1 MDADTLHPI
10 AGDPG
15 IVFLRALLARAGG
28 PANVTVGEWTY
39 YHDFAD
45 PLPFFHRNVRY
56 NFGFSGS
63 RLTIGRYC
71 ALAHGTSFMMDDA
84 NHAMLGL
91 STYPFPVLGG
101 AWAEAA
107 GVADIAAEP
116 RGDIVVGNDV
126 WFGMESL
133 VLPGVS
139 IGHGAIIGARAVVA
153 SDVPDYAVA
162 VGNPARVVRRRF
174 DETTIARLLA
184 LAWWN
189 WPEDAVARAVPVL
202 IRADVA
208 RLEAMAP
215 AENRRQPARSPST
228 PGKSR

>member
-1 MDADTLHPI
+1 LDPDLLHPI

-15 IVFLRALLARAGG
+15 TVFLRPLLARAGG

-39 YHDFAD
+39 YRDFAD

-63 RLTIGRYC
+63 RLQIGRYC
-71 ALAHGTSFMMDDA
+71 ALAHGTAFLMDDA
-84 NHAMLGL
+84 NHATAGL

-101 AWAEAA
+101 AWADAA
-107 GVADIAAEP
+107 GVADIAAAP

-133 VLPGVS
+133 VLPGVRV
-139 IGHGAIIGARAVVA
+139 GHGAIIGARAVVA

-174 DETTIARLLA
+174 DDATIARLLEI
-184 LAWWN
+184 AWWN
-189 WPEDAVARAVPVL
+189 WAPQAVAAAVPAL
-202 IRADVA
+202 IVADVA
-208 RLEAMAP
+208 ALAACAP
-215 AENRRQPARSPST
+215 AGLR
-228 PGKSR
+228 